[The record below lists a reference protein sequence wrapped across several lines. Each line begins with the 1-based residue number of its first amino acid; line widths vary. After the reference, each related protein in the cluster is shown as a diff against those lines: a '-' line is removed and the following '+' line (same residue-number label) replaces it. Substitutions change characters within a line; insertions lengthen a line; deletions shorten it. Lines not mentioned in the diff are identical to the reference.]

1 MSLNPQTPYLYTITG
16 SAKQYITITN
26 ARAVT
31 CLASGGVVDVVNSV
45 SQTLSLPD
53 TATIEITADSG
64 NTLGQLVITPRT
76 GATALISMI
85 AGNAV
90 VGVNP

>member
-16 SAKQYITITN
+16 TAQETLTITN
-26 ARAVT
+26 ARAIT
-31 CLASGGVVDVVNSV
+31 CLASGGVVDVVNAV
-45 SQTLSLPD
+45 NQTLSLPD

-64 NTLGQLVITPRT
+64 NTLGQMVITPRA

-90 VGVNP
+90 ITINP

>member
-16 SAKQYITITN
+16 SASQVLTITN
-26 ARAVT
+26 ARAIT

-45 SQTLSLPD
+45 NQTLSLPD

-64 NTLGQLVITPRT
+64 NTLAQIVITPRA

-90 VGVNP
+90 VTP